1 MASSIFQKP
10 NNNIMQQAKAMM
22 NNQQIQSVMAM
33 LSNKGITAEQ
43 AVRSMC
49 KQQGIDVDEF
59 MSTIRNG

>member
-10 NNNIMQQAKAMM
+10 NNNLIQQAKAMV
-22 NNQQIQSVMAM
+22 NNQQMQAVMSM
-33 LSNKGITAEQ
+33 LSRKGITAEQ

>member
-1 MASSIFQKP
+1 MASSIFRKP
-10 NNNIMQQAKAMM
+10 NNNIIQQAKAMM

-33 LSNKGITAEQ
+33 LSSKGITAEQ